1 MIVLLMY
8 LSCHATASFP
18 AILAG
23 QTIQLLYF
31 CTKNK
36 VVVVTSSVNTL
47 RYIIKKSLKQWLS
60 GLVYVRDTYFMK
72 FFPYKM
78 RPLFPGKTRF
88 LLSGNEIYES
98 IKPEN

>member
-1 MIVLLMY
+1 M
-8 LSCHATASFP
+8 
-18 AILAG
+18 
-23 QTIQLLYF
+23 
-31 CTKNK
+31 
-36 VVVVTSSVNTL
+36 NTL

-98 IKPEN
+98 IKPENLTLKVGETYFRLTKTLHEDIFH